1 MMLGYGY
8 RGLMNVGPE
17 YGILCFL
24 TWLIVIIDLALVGMW
39 LWQKIKKEK
48 GGSHKDHTNM

>member
-8 RGLMNVGPE
+8 RGLMSVGPE

-24 TWLIVIIDLALVGMW
+24 TWLIVIIDLALVGVW

-48 GGSHKDHTNM
+48 GGSHKDHSNM